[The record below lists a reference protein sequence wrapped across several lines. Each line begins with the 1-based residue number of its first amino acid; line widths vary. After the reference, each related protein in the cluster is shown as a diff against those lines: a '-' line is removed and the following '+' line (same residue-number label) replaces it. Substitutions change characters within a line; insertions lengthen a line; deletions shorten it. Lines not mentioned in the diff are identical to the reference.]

1 MFQISENKNSTL
13 NVRVREPLQHGG
25 VLPKSDADTDAKLV
39 RIENNTLLD
48 LSTGISPWVW
58 PVPTLPQHVWQRL
71 PDDDDDLETI
81 AAQYYSC
88 NLEQILAVPGSQW
101 SIQKI
106 PELCGAGAKVALPLS
121 GYQEHWQAWH
131 CAGHDVVFYHDVS
144 DLLILLNA
152 NTDLSFA
159 VVINPNNPTAEVC
172 LVENLK
178 KVEGIIEQRRG
189 LLVVDEAF
197 MDSTPEHSFVSET
210 NFEHSVVL
218 RSVGKFFGLAG
229 VRLGFAI
236 VHPNMKRYL
245 AGSIRP
251 WGVNG
256 IARYV
261 GGLCLNDRRWYE
273 LQCERLQF
281 TSKELLAILSRLD
294 FSISSSNYFVSLKG
308 QQRAVVDFHQFL
320 LAENILSRIFTA
332 PKSES
337 WQCAAQAANISTAEG
352 RLRLGL
358 PDEIGLARL
367 KKAVLKYLGVN
378 E

>member
-1 MFQISENKNSTL
+1 M
-13 NVRVREPLQHGG
+13 RAPLEHGG
-25 VLPKSDADTDAKLV
+25 VLPKNDVDVDVDVNVEQDGS
-39 RIENNTLLD
+39 NTLLD

-58 PVPTLPQHVWQRL
+58 PVPIVPQHVWQRL
-71 PDDDDDLETI
+71 PDDDDDLEI
-81 AAQYYSC
+81 VAAQYYHCSD
-88 NLEQILAVPGSQW
+88 EQILAVPGSQW

-106 PELCGAGAKVALPLS
+106 PELCGEGAKVALPLS

-131 CAGHDVVFYHDVS
+131 CAGHDVVFYHDMS
-144 DLLILLNA
+144 DLLVILNA
-152 NTDLSFA
+152 NIEISFA

-178 KVEGIIEQRRG
+178 KIERIIEQRRG

-197 MDSTPEHSFVSET
+197 MDSTPEHSFISET
-210 NFEHSVVL
+210 NFEHCIVL

-229 VRLGFAI
+229 IRLGFAI
-236 VHPNMKRYL
+236 VHPNMKHYL
-245 AGSIRP
+245 VSSIRP

-261 GGLCLNDRRWYE
+261 GRLCLNDSRWHE
-273 LQCERLQF
+273 LQCERLQLA
-281 TSKELLAILSRLD
+281 SKELLTILSKLD
-294 FSISSSNYFVSLKG
+294 FSVSSSNYFVTLSG
-308 QQRAVVDFHQFL
+308 RQRDVINFHRYLQ
-320 LAENILSRIFTA
+320 AENILSRLFTA

-337 WQCAAQAANISTAEG
+337 WLCAAQAANINTAEG

-358 PDEIGLARL
+358 PDELGLTRL
-367 KKAVLKYLGVN
+367 KKAVLEYLSVD